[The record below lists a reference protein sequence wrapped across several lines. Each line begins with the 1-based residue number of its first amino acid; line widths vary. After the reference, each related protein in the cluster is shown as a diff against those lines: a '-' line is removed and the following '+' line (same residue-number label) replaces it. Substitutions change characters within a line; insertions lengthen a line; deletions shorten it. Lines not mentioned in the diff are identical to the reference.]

1 MPTSKQD
8 KTQPMNRTV
17 EGELTVVDS
26 DNRQIEMSISSEAP
40 YKRWF
45 GNEILSHEPGAVDL
59 SRVAECCPL
68 FFAHGRDA
76 NFGVLPIGKPD
87 SVWFEGN
94 KLKALVTFDDDEKSD
109 IIFKKVEKGLLKGV
123 SVGYHVVN
131 WETVSDGTVSANG
144 RFSGPCE
151 VATLWELLE
160 ISIEPTPADSTVG
173 VGRNINDE
181 NFEGEKIMSITRK
194 ASEQPV
200 ASAPPHP
207 VTPTVASVTQTKD
220 QDETLLKAVE
230 SERARTVEIGT
241 LCRTFEVDPSPYI
254 SGGQSIDQ
262 VRTAIIDTLAENKKA
277 VSNVQ
282 VTDKG
287 EENYRRDVSDGLA
300 IRAGL
305 TITGATADA
314 NRFRNMSLRDIAVQC
329 VERLGDTA
337 ARSMDSDELFKRALS
352 PTSAFSSILDTS
364 INKSMANAV
373 ETYRPTFLD
382 WTGTGSVKDFKE
394 SKHYQLAEAGELLP
408 LRENGE
414 FSFDEI
420 KDQGIRKSIT
430 TRGLQ
435 FGFTRESMINDDIDI
450 IGKVPQKY
458 VAAYYRGIND
468 LVYKMLCSNPVMYDG
483 NQLFCTEH
491 GNIAAQADKITTA
504 LFSEMKKLMRKQ
516 KDISKKAFLNLTPAF
531 VIAPSSLEVDI
542 QQFLLST
549 SAIDG
554 ANSGILNVFKN
565 SMTPIIDATLDGYS
579 EKKFYMATNSNLC
592 DTIEVTYLN
601 GKKTPTLESAID
613 WKRLGIEYRIYA
625 DVGVN
630 LLDYKG
636 LVEGSVR

>member
-1 MPTSKQD
+1 MPANKQD
-8 KTQPMNRTV
+8 KTQPMNRA
-17 EGELTVVDS
+17 ESAQLTVVDS
-26 DNRQIEMSISSEAP
+26 ASRQVEMTISSEMP

-45 GNEILSHEPGAVDL
+45 GNEILSHDQGAVDL
-59 SRVAECCPL
+59 TRAAECCPL

-87 SVWFEGN
+87 RVWLENN
-94 KLKALVTFDDDEKSD
+94 KLKALVTFDNDEKSE

-123 SVGYHVVN
+123 SVGYRVVN
-131 WETVSDGTVSANG
+131 WETVSEGTMSANG

-151 VATLWELLE
+151 LATLWELLE
-160 ISIEPTPADSTVG
+160 ISIEPTPADSSVG

-181 NFEGEKIMSITRK
+181 NFEGETIMSITQK
-194 ASEQPV
+194 LEEQPIGN
-200 ASAPPHP
+200 APPLHA
-207 VTPTVASVTQTKD
+207 VTPIVVAKS
-220 QDETLLKAVE
+220 QDDILSQAIEG
-230 SERARTVEIGT
+230 ERARVAEIDS
-241 LCRTFEVDPSPYI
+241 LCRTFEVDSSEYI
-254 SGGQSIDQ
+254 AGGQSIDQ
-262 VRTAIIDTLAENKKA
+262 VRAAVINTLAQSRKA
-277 VSNVQ
+277 INNVQ

-287 EENYRRDVSDGLA
+287 EDNYRRDVADGLA

-305 TITGATADA
+305 TIANATPDA

-329 VERLGDTA
+329 VERQGEAA

-352 PTSAFSSILDTS
+352 PTSAFSSILDSS

-382 WTGTGSVKDFKE
+382 WTGSGSVKDFKE
-394 SKHYQLAEAGELLP
+394 SKHYQLSEAGELLP

-450 IGKVPQKY
+450 ISKVPQKY
-458 VAAYYRGIND
+458 VIAYYRGINN
-468 LVYKMLCSNPVMYDG
+468 LVYKLLCSNPVMYDG
-483 NQLFCTEH
+483 NQLFCSTH
-491 GNIAAQADKITTA
+491 GNVAAQAEKISTA

-516 KDISKKAFLNLTPAF
+516 KDISQKAFLNIAPAF

-554 ANSGILNVFKN
+554 INSGVVNVFKN
-565 SMTPIIDATLDGYS
+565 SMKPIIDATLDGYS
-579 EKKFYMATNSNLC
+579 EKKLYMAASSNLC

-601 GKKTPTLESAID
+601 GKKTPTLESAVD

-636 LVEGSVR
+636 LVEGSVK